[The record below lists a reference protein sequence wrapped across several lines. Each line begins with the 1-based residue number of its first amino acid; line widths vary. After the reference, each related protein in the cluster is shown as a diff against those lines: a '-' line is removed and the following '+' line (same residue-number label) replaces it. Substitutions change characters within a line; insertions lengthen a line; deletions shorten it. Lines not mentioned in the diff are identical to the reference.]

1 MSKITYKDLTDEQQQ
16 MIDLAKQGH
25 NILVD
30 ACIGSGKTTA
40 IQVLCNELDNNK
52 KILYLT
58 YNKLLKLDAKNKI
71 KNKNAKVTNYH
82 GFAYGELKRRN
93 ITCFFTNSISIFLKN
108 KIKLDKYDV
117 LILDEYQDISTEISE
132 MLWII
137 KEQNPHIQIVAVG
150 DLDQKIYDKTS
161 LDVTDFINSF
171 INDYKKIYFTNSFR
185 MPKDHAKELG
195 KVWNKKINGVNSNC
209 KISYMTPVEVVDFL
223 ATKDPKD
230 ILCLG
235 SRFGAINDVLN
246 ELETKYNDKFN
257 KNTVYASI
265 KDSDQN
271 LKPKYDSAI
280 FTTFDSSKGLEKPI
294 CVVFDFEL
302 DYWFVRLFQED
313 SKYEILRNIF
323 CVAASRGKK
332 EIVFVNDVNDKLTSK
347 ILIESKE
354 IKDQQDESLCK
365 PPFRISE
372 MFDHKYEEDI
382 NDCYEM
388 LEIQKVDPIDK
399 SEIKIK
405 ANDGLIDI
413 SPCIGIYQEASYFKD
428 YDINL
433 EIEQYIESDKEGS
446 KKIMQ
451 KEYKKFLKERN
462 SINDLI
468 LYFIFLQTKQK
479 RYISQVKTPY
489 VTEQEEQLIHKRLA
503 KVLSKTEQIQQP
515 CYLSLGFYKNNH
527 PIEANGYADVVKNDT
542 VIELK
547 FVSEVRWT
555 HFLQTACYM
564 IALGLKKGV
573 LWNVRNN
580 EFYRIKINNEEEF
593 KKQVAKTITKRRNK

>member
-1 MSKITYKDLTDEQQQ
+1 MQIAWS
-16 MIDLAKQGH
+16 
-25 NILVD
+25 
-30 ACIGSGKTTA
+30 
-40 IQVLCNELDNNK
+40 
-52 KILYLT
+52 
-58 YNKLLKLDAKNKI
+58 
-71 KNKNAKVTNYH
+71 
-82 GFAYGELKRRN
+82 
-93 ITCFFTNSISIFLKN
+93 
-108 KIKLDKYDV
+108 DV

-150 DLDQKIYDKTS
+150 DLDQKIYDNTS
-161 LDVTDFINSF
+161 LDVSKFISSF
-171 INDYKKIYFTNSFR
+171 INNHKKIYFTNSFR

-195 KVWNKKINGVNSNC
+195 KVWNKKINGVNKDC
-209 KISYMTPVEVVDFL
+209 KISCMTSTEVVDFL

-235 SRFGAINDVLN
+235 SRSGVINDVLN
-246 ELETKYNDKFN
+246 KLETNYSDKFN
-257 KNTVYASI
+257 KKTVYASI

-271 LKPKYDSAI
+271 LTPKHDSAI

-302 DYWFVRLFQED
+302 NYWFIRLMQED

-323 CVAASRGKK
+323 CVAASRGK
-332 EIVFVNDVNDKLTSK
+332 EHIVFVNDVNEKLTSK

-354 IKDQQDESLCK
+354 FKENLEESLCK

-388 LEIQKVDPIDK
+388 LEIEKVESSDK

-428 YDINL
+428 YNINL
-433 EIEQYIESDKEGS
+433 EIEQYIESGKE
-446 KKIMQ
+446 KTIKVTQ
-451 KEYKKFLKERN
+451 KEYKKFKKERKPGQNTLFYFSSNKTTKIYNTSWNTLYNRIWRTIN
-462 SINDLI
+462 SYKLSEI
-468 LYFIFLQTKQK
+468 
-479 RYISQVKTPY
+479 
-489 VTEQEEQLIHKRLA
+489 
-503 KVLSKTEQIQQP
+503 LSKKEQIQQP
-515 CYLSLGFYKNNH
+515 CYLSLGFYKNDH
-527 PIEANGYADVVKNDT
+527 PIEALGYADVVKNDT

-547 FVSEVRWT
+547 FVNEVTWT

-564 IALGLKKGV
+564 VALGLKKGV

>member
-1 MSKITYKDLTDEQQQ
+1 M
-16 MIDLAKQGH
+16 
-25 NILVD
+25 
-30 ACIGSGKTTA
+30 
-40 IQVLCNELDNNK
+40 
-52 KILYLT
+52 
-58 YNKLLKLDAKNKI
+58 
-71 KNKNAKVTNYH
+71 
-82 GFAYGELKRRN
+82 
-93 ITCFFTNSISIFLKN
+93 
-108 KIKLDKYDV
+108 
-117 LILDEYQDISTEISE
+117 
-132 MLWII
+132 
-137 KEQNPHIQIVAVG
+137 
-150 DLDQKIYDKTS
+150 
-161 LDVTDFINSF
+161 
-171 INDYKKIYFTNSFR
+171 
-185 MPKDHAKELG
+185 
-195 KVWNKKINGVNSNC
+195 
-209 KISYMTPVEVVDFL
+209 
-223 ATKDPKD
+223 
-230 ILCLG
+230 
-235 SRFGAINDVLN
+235 
-246 ELETKYNDKFN
+246 
-257 KNTVYASI
+257 
-265 KDSDQN
+265 
-271 LKPKYDSAI
+271 
-280 FTTFDSSKGLEKPI
+280 
-294 CVVFDFEL
+294 
-302 DYWFVRLFQED
+302 
-313 SKYEILRNIF
+313 RNIF

-547 FVSEVRWT
+547 FVSEVR
-555 HFLQTACYM
+555 
-564 IALGLKKGV
+564 
-573 LWNVRNN
+573 
-580 EFYRIKINNEEEF
+580 
-593 KKQVAKTITKRRNK
+593 